1 MSVGAQTVTAER
13 IQDRERAREAV
24 RHTGSGNYGA
34 AAFLI
39 VGHFVATFV

>member
-1 MSVGAQTVTAER
+1 MSIGAQVVTAER
-13 IQDRERAREAV
+13 IQETRERGSEA
-24 RHTGSGNYGA
+24 HTGSGNYGA

>member
-1 MSVGAQTVTAER
+1 MGVQVVTAER
-13 IQDRERAREAV
+13 IHEKRERGSEAD
-24 RHTGSGNYGA
+24 TGSGNYGA

>member
-1 MSVGAQTVTAER
+1 MSVGAQTVTEFK
-13 IQDRERAREAV
+13 REREAAM
-24 RHTGSGNYGA
+24 HTGSGNYGA